1 MQPTL
6 TIEQAVAIAAVLNG
20 NTEKPVDPN
29 TQIEKGDGRV
39 VIVRSRD
46 AGVLWGNY
54 QGREG
59 ANIHLTNAVQM
70 WSWRAAKG
78 GTLVD
83 CAIHGVSEKDCKFST
98 ASATATVFNA
108 CALIDCSVDGAASL
122 AKVDGGKW
130 D

>member
-1 MQPTL
+1 MTTL
-6 TIEQAVAIAAVLNG
+6 TIEQAFALAKVLN
-20 NTEKPVDPN
+20 ESKPICSSDKAAS
-29 TQIEKGDGRV
+29 EKGDGRV

-59 ANIHLTNAVQM
+59 ANISLTNAVQM
-70 WSWRAAKG
+70 WQWKAAKG

-83 CAIHGVSEKDCKFST
+83 CAIHGVNPNDCKFST
-98 ASATATVFNA
+98 AAATATVFNA
-108 CALIDCSVDGAASL
+108 CTLIDCSTEGAGSL
-122 AKVDGGKW
+122 AKVEGGKW